1 MIANPYHKSMAWG
14 PRPVLLLLCALFVLL
29 VACGGNNE
37 EPAPTTA
44 PVSAEQLTEGAQ
56 IRVVCSQSCK
66 ERAQCGTRQ
75 DGSEVVLMNRG
86 GPAVDNH
93 DMFVP
98 SGTAVTVQES
108 RAQDVQEV
116 ISQIQ
121 FPVTFLRV
129 LTENQAEEGWVT
141 QWCLGQ

>member
-1 MIANPYHKSMAWG
+1 MIWNSWLA
-14 PRPVLLLLCALFVLL
+14 LLLLCAFIALL

-37 EPAPTTA
+37 EPTPTTA
-44 PVSAEQLTEGAQ
+44 LVSAEQLTEGSQ

-75 DGSEVVLMNRG
+75 DGSEVVLMSRG

-93 DMFVP
+93 DMVIL

-108 RAQDVQEV
+108 RAQDVREV
-116 ISQIQ
+116 SSQIQ

-129 LTENQAEEGWVT
+129 LAENQAEEGWVT